1 MPIHGRTR
9 QAMTYS
15 IEFDEESKILTLKY
29 TGSVSLESR
38 LSAVNDICTSYSHL
52 IPLRILVDVID
63 LDMQLSYEEQTYLG
77 KHLAANEDLVNAKAA
92 VFHEKNNNP
101 NLIIDTTAFINGF
114 HLVQFD
120 NKKEAQSWLAKA

>member
-9 QAMTYS
+9 QVMTYS
-15 IEFDEESKILTLKY
+15 IELDEESKILTLKY

-38 LSAVNDICTSYSHL
+38 LSAINDICTSYSHL
-52 IPLRILVDVID
+52 NPLRILVDVID
-63 LDMQLSYEEQTYLG
+63 LNMQLSYEEQTYFG
-77 KHLAANEDLVNAKAA
+77 KYLAANKYLVNAKAA

-101 NLIIDTTAFINGF
+101 NLIIDTTAFINGY